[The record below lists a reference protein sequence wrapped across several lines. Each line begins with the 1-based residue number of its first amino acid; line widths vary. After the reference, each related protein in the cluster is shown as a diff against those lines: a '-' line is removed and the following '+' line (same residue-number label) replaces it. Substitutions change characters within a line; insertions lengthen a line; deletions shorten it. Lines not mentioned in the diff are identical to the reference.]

1 MFLVVL
7 RPTLTIHCRD
17 RSGDPAMTGII
28 DVHHHWLPAHQAK
41 DLTRVALPGQTVR
54 ELKPGT
60 MGLFRGDSMLFWC
73 NEQISS
79 IDLLAKNLER
89 CGIDKA
95 VVSVSNWIE
104 WLDLAMCREV
114 NDSMQELRRR
124 LPERVM
130 TLAHVP
136 IGEEGA
142 LDELERCVSLGVSG
156 VFTIVHLSRKG
167 WSLDHPG
174 LDPFYRRV
182 SALDLPII
190 VHPACEPL
198 EYVASTPAERLPLSD
213 HDLLTCYG
221 RPYNTTV
228 SLLRVLLS
236 DLLDRFPRLRFI
248 YPHLGGSFGVMKERI
263 LSRYYDMGMRDVL
276 DRRLRQIWFDTAPP
290 RWSRWECRC
299 AVETLGVDRIMFGSD
314 HPIAE
319 DYLDRAVQLINAEW
333 FAKDEREKIARLNA
347 EAFFALEKVT

>member
-1 MFLVVL
+1 MRL
-7 RPTLTIHCRD
+7 
-17 RSGDPAMTGII
+17 I
-28 DVHHHWLPAHQAK
+28 DVHHHWIPPHQAK
-41 DLTRVALPGQTVR
+41 DLAKVALPGQTVR

-60 MGLFRGDSMLFWC
+60 MGLFRGNSMLFWC

-79 IDLLAKNLER
+79 VERLIANLDR
-89 CGIDKA
+89 GGIEKA
-95 VVSVSNWIE
+95 VISVSNWIE

-114 NDSMQELRRR
+114 NDSMRELKRRHPAR
-124 LPERVM
+124 IL

-142 LDELERCVSLGVSG
+142 LDELERCVSMGVSG

-167 WSLDHPG
+167 WSLDHPQ
-174 LDPFYRRV
+174 LQAFYERV
-182 SALDLPII
+182 DALGLPIV

-198 EYVASTPAERLPLSD
+198 EYVDSTPRDRLPLSD

-228 SLLRVLLS
+228 AVLRVLLG

-248 YPHLGGSFGVMKERI
+248 WPHFGGSFGLMKERI
-263 LSRYYDMGMRDVL
+263 LSRYYDLGRREVL
-276 DRRLRQIWFDTAPP
+276 ERRLKQFWFDTAPP
-290 RWSRWECRC
+290 RWSRPECRC
-299 AVETLGVDRIMFGSD
+299 ALDTLGADRIMFGSD

-319 DYLDRAVQLINAEW
+319 DYVDRAVALLGSESFTAAERALIAHENAE
-333 FAKDEREKIARLNA
+333 R
-347 EAFFALEKVT
+347 FFRKE

>member
-1 MFLVVL
+1 MKGGVDYKF
-7 RPTLTIHCRD
+7 
-17 RSGDPAMTGII
+17 GMI
-28 DVHHHWLPAHQAK
+28 DVHHHWIPPHQAK
-41 DLTRVALPGQTVR
+41 DLARVALPGQTVR
-54 ELKPGT
+54 ELRPGT
-60 MGLFRGDSMLFWC
+60 MGLFRGPSMLFWC

-79 IDLLAKNLER
+79 VDRLIANLDR
-89 CGIDKA
+89 CGIERA
-95 VVSVSNWIE
+95 VISVSNWIE
-104 WLDLAMCREV
+104 WLDLAMCREL
-114 NDSMQELRRR
+114 NDAMHELRRR
-124 LPERVM
+124 FPERIL

-142 LDELERCVSLGVSG
+142 LDELERCRSMGIAG

-174 LDPFYRRV
+174 LESFYQWV
-182 SALDLPII
+182 EKSGLPIV

-198 EYVASTPAERLPLSD
+198 EYVPTTPKERLPLSD

-236 DLLDRFPRLRFI
+236 DLTDRYPRLRFI

-263 LSRYYDMGMRDVL
+263 LSRYYDSGMREVL
-276 DRRLRQIWFDTAPP
+276 ERRLRHFWFDTAPP
-290 RWSRWECRC
+290 RWSRAEYRC
-299 AVETLGVDRIMFGSD
+299 ALEQLGAERIVFGSD

-319 DYLDRAVQLINAEW
+319 DYLDRAVRLLDYFSAE
-333 FAKDEREKIARLNA
+333 ERVRIARSNA
-347 EAFFALEKVT
+347 AQIFCL

>member
-1 MFLVVL
+1 VS
-7 RPTLTIHCRD
+7 R
-17 RSGDPAMTGII
+17 II
-28 DVHHHWLPAHQAK
+28 DVHHHWIPPHQAK
-41 DLTRVALPGQTVR
+41 DLAKVALPGQTVR
-54 ELKPGT
+54 EIRPGT
-60 MGLFRGDSMLFWC
+60 TGLFRGNSMLFWC

-79 IDLLAKNLER
+79 VDRLIANLER
-89 CGIDKA
+89 CGVEKA
-95 VVSVSNWIE
+95 LLSVSNWIE
-104 WLDLAMCREV
+104 WLDLAMCREL
-114 NDSMQELRRR
+114 NDAMHELKRRYPAR
-124 LPERVM
+124 IL

-142 LDELERCVSLGVSG
+142 LDELERAASLGVDG

-174 LDPFYRRV
+174 LESFYRWV
-182 SALDLPII
+182 NDAGLPIV

-198 EYVASTPAERLPLSD
+198 EYVPTTPRERLPLSD

-236 DLLDRFPRLRFI
+236 DLTDRFPRLRFI

-263 LSRYYDMGMRDVL
+263 LSRYYDLGMRETL
-276 DRRLRQIWFDTAPP
+276 EARLRQFWFDTAPP
-290 RWSRWECRC
+290 RWSRAEYRC
-299 AVETLGVDRIMFGSD
+299 AVEQLGASRILFGSD

-319 DYLDRAVQLINAEW
+319 DYLDRAVALLNGFSEE
-333 FAKDEREKIARLNA
+333 ERAQIGRGNA
-347 EAFFALEKVT
+347 EAFFKA

>member
-1 MFLVVL
+1 M
-7 RPTLTIHCRD
+7 
-17 RSGDPAMTGII
+17 SGII
-28 DVHHHWLPAHQAK
+28 DVHHHWMPPHHAQ
-41 DLTRVALPGQTVR
+41 DLQRVVLPGQTVR

-60 MGLFRGDSMLFWC
+60 IGLFRGGSMLFWC

-79 IDLLAKNLER
+79 VDRLISNLDR
-89 CGIDKA
+89 CGIAKA
-95 VVSVSNWIE
+95 VISVSNWIE
-104 WLDLAMCREV
+104 WLDLGLCREV
-114 NDSMQELRRR
+114 NDSMHELRRR
-124 LPERVM
+124 FPDRIL

-142 LDELERCVSLGVSG
+142 LDELERALSLGVCG
-156 VFTIVHLSRKG
+156 VFTIVHLARKG

-174 LDPFYRRV
+174 LDPFYARV
-182 SALDLPII
+182 ETLGLPIV

-198 EYVASTPAERLPLSD
+198 EYVDTTPKERLPLSD

-248 YPHLGGSFGVMKERI
+248 YPHLGGSFGLMKERI
-263 LSRYYDMGMRDVL
+263 LSRYFDLGMREVL
-276 DRRLRQIWFDTAPP
+276 EGRLRRIWFDTAPP
-290 RWSRWECRC
+290 RWSRAECRC
-299 AVETLGVDRIMFGSD
+299 AVDTLGADRIMFGSD

-319 DYLDRAVQLINAEW
+319 DYLDRAVRLLDGGA
-333 FAKDEREKIARLNA
+333 FSADERRLIARGNA
-347 EAFFALEKVT
+347 EAFFGGQAG